1 MSVMDLMSLE
11 IFHDTSKGIASQET
25 RREDRTSHGHTT
37 VARLLIRPQMSS
49 LQTVPTLKKYGL
61 QKRSGTK
68 KHAPDRSSSASS
80 SALSFFNTDLEDE
93 EDEDD
98 QQSSNKGEKNLNSR
112 AQIRNH
118 LNLQRSNHKL
128 MQASSNTIPTLTAEE
143 AKIFDY
149 DGSYDDYKELEKD
162 KFGKS
167 MNLLGKDE
175 PVRLIVSSASDPSV
189 SLLPLPSQKSRY
201 INKIQATALVREK
214 EKDRIYERFSPSL
227 VSFSSS
233 FPLLSSRLSLLPSPL
248 LSPEFFSKSDKR
260 KTQPMAT
267 NQSSSPQSTRG
278 SSWRIRNG
286 KWKTS

>member
-1 MSVMDLMSLE
+1 MNVLDLMLLE
-11 IFHDTSKGIASQET
+11 VFHDTSESIASQET

-68 KHAPDRSSSASS
+68 KHAPDRSSSSSS

-93 EDEDD
+93 EDD

-143 AKIFDY
+143 AKIYDY

-189 SLLPLPSQKSRY
+189 SLPPSALTE
-201 INKIQATALVREK
+201 IKIH
-214 EKDRIYERFSPSL
+214 
-227 VSFSSS
+227 
-233 FPLLSSRLSLLPSPL
+233 
-248 LSPEFFSKSDKR
+248 
-260 KTQPMAT
+260 
-267 NQSSSPQSTRG
+267 
-278 SSWRIRNG
+278 
-286 KWKTS
+286 

>member
-1 MSVMDLMSLE
+1 
-11 IFHDTSKGIASQET
+11 
-25 RREDRTSHGHTT
+25 
-37 VARLLIRPQMSS
+37 MSS

-68 KHAPDRSSSASS
+68 KHASAISSSSS

-189 SLLPLPSQKSRY
+189 SLPPSALTE
-201 INKIQATALVREK
+201 IKIH
-214 EKDRIYERFSPSL
+214 
-227 VSFSSS
+227 
-233 FPLLSSRLSLLPSPL
+233 
-248 LSPEFFSKSDKR
+248 
-260 KTQPMAT
+260 
-267 NQSSSPQSTRG
+267 
-278 SSWRIRNG
+278 
-286 KWKTS
+286 